1 LPTAQITAQQV
12 GGASGKHPPVSATCV
27 RLASPTRRWREPD
40 ASVIEATMRLPSDP
54 GRMALAVI
62 ATFTVMRLVLATT
75 VGLGLDG
82 DYTVGVAHDL
92 DLSYYDHPPLQYWLV
107 HLFLPVLGDGR
118 AMRLPFIALFAGS
131 CWLLY
136 CLTRRLFSAQAG
148 VIAVVALNCS
158 ACFTFGVGTLVM
170 PDGPLIFAQLAAALA
185 LARGLFPAPRS
196 APTLLITWLHAGFW
210 LGIAALSKYHAL
222 LFAAGVLLFLLT
234 VPGRRRQ
241 LAHPAPWLGALL
253 ALAIASP
260 VIVWNMRHDWIS
272 VGFQVGRAASA
283 GLPLGSGALH
293 LGYLFANVAEQALY
307 LLPWIF
313 VALLIVAWQAWR
325 AGPANE
331 RSWYCLC
338 LALPTIAI
346 FTLVPLW
353 GRIGLPHWQMPGWLM
368 LFPAG
373 GDWALRSLNAS
384 RLRRWGA
391 ASAAAVMAFAVMIV
405 AHASTGY
412 GRVLAPRLFAKGDP
426 TLEMFEWSQLPQQL
440 ESRGLLRAGTF
451 LITTN
456 WVNAGKID
464 HVLHDAVPV
473 VIFGDNPK
481 QFGLRYD
488 PESLLG
494 RDAIVVAPVD
504 SMHGIAD
511 GLRPYFDSIEE
522 LAPLYLGRSGLHEIH
537 LRVLWAHR
545 LERVLPAP
553 YWGR

>member
-1 LPTAQITAQQV
+1 
-12 GGASGKHPPVSATCV
+12 
-27 RLASPTRRWREPD
+27 
-40 ASVIEATMRLPSDP
+40 MRFPSEP
-54 GRMALAVI
+54 GRVAFALI

-75 VGLGLDG
+75 VGLGQDG
-82 DYTVGVAHDL
+82 DYTIGVAHDL
-92 DLSYYDHPPLQYWLV
+92 NLSYYDHPPLQYWIV
-107 HLFLPVLGDGR
+107 HLFLPVLGDGL

-148 VIAVVALNCS
+148 VVAVLVLNCS
-158 ACFTFGVGTLVM
+158 ASFTFGVGSLVM

-185 LARGLFPAPRS
+185 LARGLFRGQEAAPS
-196 APTLLITWLHAGFW
+196 ALTTWLHSGFW
-210 LGIAALSKYHAL
+210 LGVSALSKYHAL

-241 LAHPAPWLGALL
+241 LAHPAPWLGTLL

-272 VGFQVGRAASA
+272 VGFQVGRAASTGLHIGHIGYVLTNIA
-283 GLPLGSGALH
+283 G
-293 LGYLFANVAEQALY
+293 QALY

-313 VALLIVAWQAWR
+313 VLALIAAWQAWR
-325 AGPANE
+325 AGPADE

-368 LFPAG
+368 LFPVC
-373 GDWALRSLNAS
+373 GDWALRTIRTS
-384 RLRRWGA
+384 RLRRWSV
-391 ASAAAVMAFAVMIV
+391 ASTAAVCVFAVIIV
-405 AHASTGY
+405 AHARTGY
-412 GRVLAPRLFAKGDP
+412 GRILAPRLFASGDP
-426 TLEMFEWSQLPQQL
+426 TLEMFEWSQLPPEL

-456 WVNAGKID
+456 WIYAGKID

-473 VIFGDNPK
+473 VIFGDDPK
-481 QFGLRYD
+481 QFGLRYN

-494 RDAIVVAPVD
+494 RDAIIVAPVD
-504 SMHGIAD
+504 SMHDIAE
-511 GLRPYFDSIEE
+511 GLRPYFDSMEE

-537 LRVLWAHR
+537 LRLLWAHR
-545 LERVLPAP
+545 LENALPAP
-553 YWGR
+553 YWHR